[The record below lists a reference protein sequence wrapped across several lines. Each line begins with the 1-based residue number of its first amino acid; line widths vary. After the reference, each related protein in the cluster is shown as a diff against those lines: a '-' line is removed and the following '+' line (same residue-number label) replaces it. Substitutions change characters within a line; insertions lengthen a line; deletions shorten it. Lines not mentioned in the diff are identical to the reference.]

1 MLTRRSLVTVLAGVA
16 PGGTASCPRGVHC
29 VLHESACPHGA
40 AHTFWASC
48 SGWGLNPVQVIH
60 GTGSLKGVEAP
71 ISCFGRWGWREAML
85 LFVHVAN
92 HVVHVMQYGTMEKAI
107 AWGVL
112 LGGRSHTIVREAE
125 GICHVHRHGCPTIT
139 AEPVTLYTFLS
150 GLFAHP
156 VDVVAVVTMTVVTRL
171 PLVTK

>member
-1 MLTRRSLVTVLAGVA
+1 
-16 PGGTASCPRGVHC
+16 
-29 VLHESACPHGA
+29 
-40 AHTFWASC
+40 
-48 SGWGLNPVQVIH
+48 
-60 GTGSLKGVEAP
+60 
-71 ISCFGRWGWREAML
+71 ML

-107 AWGVL
+107 TWGVR